1 MIVHI
6 FFSLYDSP
14 EIINQAVYCAFV
26 IGLDRMNDYAE
37 FPGKPPLGLRSVLKC
52 GSSQLPDEKSMRLQ
66 VVLRPDFMTAMI
78 SRLRTLSAT
87 GLALGS
93 AASVFLIGCWSI
105 TVAAEEDQRSWQY
118 EHEDILIEEARE
130 DEPKLDRF
138 SATKALTYLDNGA
151 TAWSRSRSCIACH
164 TNGSYLRMRPL
175 LTKSAG
181 KPLEELHAF
190 FVSELE
196 RFEEQAGEDF
206 PSVLKSVK
214 PIQIVYIAM
223 GLAEWDAQ
231 VSGHL
236 SGETRRA
243 LDLMFAVQS
252 DSGAWGYGIDCWPPF
267 ESSPYQMTTV
277 AAMAAATA
285 PGWRKNVT
293 EQKHITGLAKI
304 RQWLSDTPPPHDYG
318 KTLLLW
324 ASTRWPQLLDE
335 SRSKKIVDELLQR
348 QQPDGGW
355 SIRSFARPEEWG
367 DGRRAEKLRG
377 EVDFDSPPSDG
388 HMTGLVMITLLD
400 AGVPTEDPRIQQGVE
415 WVKNNQRKSGR
426 WWTRSLNTDKFH
438 FITFSST
445 LYCLVA
451 LDKSGALMP

>member
-1 MIVHI
+1 
-6 FFSLYDSP
+6 
-14 EIINQAVYCAFV
+14 
-26 IGLDRMNDYAE
+26 
-37 FPGKPPLGLRSVLKC
+37 
-52 GSSQLPDEKSMRLQ
+52 MRLQ
-66 VVLRPDFMTAMI
+66 VLSRLNLMVTAI
-78 SRLRTLSAT
+78 ARLRTSPVTSFTLVS
-87 GLALGS
+87 G
-93 AASVFLIGCWSI
+93 AAVFLIGCWAI
-105 TVAAEEDQRSWQY
+105 TVVAEEDQHRWQY
-118 EHEDILIEEARE
+118 KHKDILIEEARE

-181 KPLEELHAF
+181 KPLDELRTF
-190 FVSELE
+190 FVTQLE
-196 RFEEQAGEDF
+196 SFEEQSRADF
-206 PSVLKSVK
+206 PSVLESVK

-236 SGETRRA
+236 SGATRRA

-252 DSGAWGYGIDCWPPF
+252 NSGAWGYGIDCWPPF

-285 PGWRKNVT
+285 PGWRENVT
-293 EQKHITGLAKI
+293 EQKHKTGLAKI

-335 SRSKKIVDELLQR
+335 SRSKKIVDELLQL
-348 QQPDGGW
+348 QQQDGGW
-355 SIRSFARPEEWG
+355 SIRRFARPEEWG

-377 EVDFDSPPSDG
+377 EVDFDSPQSDG
-388 HMTGLVMITLLD
+388 HMTGLAMITLLD

-415 WVKNNQRKSGR
+415 WLKKNQRESGR
-426 WWTRSLNTDKFH
+426 WWTRSLNTDEFH